1 MGFRRFRHRDS
12 VSWQR
17 RLSVGVALL
26 AYLIAAVGVPL
37 PAYVRKQSSTPFP
50 CQHHACGCATAEQ
63 CWQDCCCYSPEQKL
77 AWAHENHVQPPE
89 SLVAQVASIRATA
102 SHCAAKPSGQCC
114 AHRNA
119 TAVVHEH
126 DEHDQV
132 SCEHASC
139 HEQDGSTG
147 EMTLVIG
154 SLARTCRGLA
164 SSWCTC
170 GAVLPQA
177 SDVAWQFEWVVVEW
191 VALDTGSLLSN
202 LRAVPVPPPRV

>member
-1 MGFRRFRHRDS
+1 M
-12 VSWQR
+12 
-17 RLSVGVALL
+17 SVGVTLA
-26 AYLIAAVGVPL
+26 AYLVAAVGVPL
-37 PAYVRKQSSTPFP
+37 PAYVRKQSSEPFP

-89 SLVAQVASIRATA
+89 HLVAQVATIRATA

-114 AHRNA
+114 AHQKATA
-119 TAVVHEH
+119 TAVVHEY
-126 DEHDQV
+126 DEHDHLN
-132 SCEHASC
+132 CEHTSCDQPGC
-139 HEQDGSTG
+139 HEHDES

-164 SSWCTC
+164 SSWCTS
-170 GAVLPQA
+170 GAVLPPA
-177 SDVAWQFEWVVVEW
+177 PDIVWQFEWVVVEW
-191 VALDTGSLLSN
+191 VALDTGSLLSS